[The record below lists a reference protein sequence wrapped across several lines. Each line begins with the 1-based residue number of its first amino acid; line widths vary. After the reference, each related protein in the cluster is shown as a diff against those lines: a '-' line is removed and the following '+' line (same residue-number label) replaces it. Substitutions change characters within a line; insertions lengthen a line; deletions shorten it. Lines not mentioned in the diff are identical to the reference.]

1 MHRRTMLTGAGLA
14 GITAA
19 LPPELLAAQSQSQ
32 GNAVS
37 ADAAPAGPEPTAKH
51 RIKFGVI
58 GLDHAHIYGM
68 TDAMIR
74 GGGTPTAFFATD
86 AKQIATFQKRYL
98 LPSFIFLLPVC
109 LDAWTRLPGARLRRA
124 LEATGEAPDEDRS
137 PEQIQAA
144 IDPAPAHHT

>member
-14 GITAA
+14 GLGAT
-19 LPPELLAAQSQSQ
+19 LPPELLAQSVTQ

-37 ADAAPAGPEPTAKH
+37 ADAAPSAPEPTAKH

-74 GGGTPTAFFATD
+74 GGGTPVAFFATD
-86 AKQIATFQKRYL
+86 PEHIEAFSKRYGL
-98 LPSFIFLLPVC
+98 SLIH
-109 LDAWTRLPGARLRRA
+109 
-124 LEATGEAPDEDRS
+124 
-137 PEQIQAA
+137 I
-144 IDPAPAHHT
+144 